1 VNEAAVIAT
10 DSAEPLWVQA
20 AGLIEGRVA
29 QGGLV
34 PGQRLPSERELCA
47 QLGISRVTLRRALRH
62 LVDAGVLRASH
73 GRGWYVAPRAEK
85 ADREWPQA
93 LESFTETARRKS
105 LTATAQ
111 VLRADVAEANLDE
124 AEEFEVAAGTLLFV
138 LERVRLLDGVP
149 VAVDSSRSV
158 LSMAPELPRADFSR
172 ASLLEEL
179 ARAGV
184 EPVATDTMIES
195 RGCPE
200 EATGHLGLAA
210 GDPVL
215 VMQHTMVDAKGR
227 VVLLSATTYRGDR
240 YRLRTSFRRGGAAG
254 AEG

>member
-10 DSAEPLWVQA
+10 DSAEPLWAQA
-20 AGLIEGRVA
+20 AGLIETRVA
-29 QGGLV
+29 EGGLL

-73 GRGWYVAPRAEK
+73 GRGWYVAARAERT
-85 ADREWPQA
+85 DREWPQA

-105 LTATAQ
+105 LTATAE
-111 VLRADVAEANLDE
+111 VLRADVAEASLDE
-124 AEEFEVAAGTLLFV
+124 AEAFGVAAGTKLFV

-149 VAVDSSRSV
+149 VAVDSSRVV
-158 LSMAPELPRADFSR
+158 LSLAPRLGQADFGR

-179 ARAGV
+179 AAAGV
-184 EPVATDTMIES
+184 EPVATDSVIES

-200 EATGHLGLAA
+200 SATTHLGLAV

-215 VMQHTMVDAKGR
+215 VMQHSMVDAGGR
-227 VVLLSATTYRGDR
+227 VVLVSSVTYRGDR

-254 AEG
+254 AGG